1 MDRILIVD
9 DDKKLQSLLVDYL
22 RDAGYEPAGC
32 YDGSAALIWLREH
45 SCDLIILDIMMP
57 GMDGLAVLRELRKA
71 SDVPVIMLTA
81 RGDDMDRIVGLEL
94 GADDYLP
101 KPFNPRELLAR
112 IKAVR
117 RREKRQTLISSANQ
131 ITIGDLRY
139 HRNQHRLDRGPEVC
153 QLSQA
158 EGRLLEVLM
167 EHADEVVSR
176 EAIMQATQ
184 GREFM
189 GFERSIDVHVS
200 KLRLKLETLG
210 AGRNRIQTIRGSG
223 YRFLSGADA

>member
-22 RDAGYEPAGC
+22 REAGLGPVSC
-32 YDGSAALIWLREH
+32 YDADSALTWLREE

-57 GMDGLAVLRELRKA
+57 GMDGLAMLRELRKT

-94 GADDYLP
+94 GADDYLA

-117 RREKRQTLISSANQ
+117 RREKRQNVISATNQVSA
-131 ITIGDLRY
+131 GDLKYNRLL
-139 HRNQHRLDRGPEVC
+139 HRLERESMSC

-176 EAIMQATQ
+176 DTIMQATQ

-189 GFERSIDVHVS
+189 GFERSIDVHIS
-200 KLRLKLETLG
+200 KLRLKLESVG
-210 AGRNRIQTIRGSG
+210 AGKGRIQTIRGSG
-223 YRFLSGADA
+223 YRFLSAADL